1 MGKHNIDQ
9 RSHINKKNNT
19 SKNNNESCFEQMGN
33 ATFQI
38 TKCFFKKCE
47 YAILQQ
53 YAIGQKTQAFF
64 KN

>member
-53 YAIGQKTQAFF
+53 YAIG
-64 KN
+64 